1 LRPAVATLALVALLS
16 PSACDDVGD
25 TKTPPATVGAP
36 GARVTIV
43 SPQPGSRT
51 GSTVTARVRL
61 EGFRIDPS
69 QVGKPPRQGVG
80 HLHWVMDGG
89 RFDFPRFSG
98 ANGRMAERLGVA
110 GRYSPSTTPSIT
122 YRHLPRGEHTLK
134 VLLANN
140 DHSEPRVMGETRFRV
155 R

>member
-1 LRPAVATLALVALLS
+1 MRGAVAALAAVALLGA
-16 PSACDDVGD
+16 SACDEARDSEP
-25 TKTPPATVGAP
+25 PPARVGAP
-36 GARVTIV
+36 GAQVTIV
-43 SPQPGSRT
+43 SPPAGSRT

-61 EGFRIDPS
+61 EGFRIDPA
-69 QVGKPPRQGVG
+69 QVGRAPRQGVG

-98 ANGRMAERLGVA
+98 PNGRMAERLGVA

-122 YRHLPRGEHTLK
+122 YRHLPRGEHRLK
-134 VLLANN
+134 VSLANN
-140 DHSEPRVMGETRFRV
+140 DHSEPGVTAETRFRV